1 MIWVYLLINTAFT
14 AFALVV
20 TRPQIR
26 RLKSAPWLTSL
37 LVVGLMTLVFDNLIV
52 GLQIVG
58 YNPTLITGLRLGY
71 VPIEDFGYLVTGSF
85 LVPCLW
91 QRFAKLGQSSTQI
104 GED

>member
-1 MIWVYLLINTAFT
+1 MNLTYLIINVVFT
-14 AFALVV
+14 AVAGVFVWPQLAALKA
-20 TRPQIR
+20 R
-26 RLKSAPWLTSL
+26 PWLASL

-58 YNPTLITGLRLGY
+58 YNPALISGIRLGY
-71 VPIEDFGYLVTGSF
+71 APIEDFGYLVTGSF
-85 LVPCLW
+85 LIPALW